1 MAYLGVTPKIGNIRK
16 LDDVATQFN
25 GVATVFNLRVGGQ
38 VIFPGSPLQ
47 MFISLGGVLQEANVS
62 YQINNDQITFSD
74 PPTLVSTSFGLV
86 IGDTVDVGEP
96 SDGTINAVKLNQRC
110 HLHNGWFKR

>member
-1 MAYLGVTPKIGNIRK
+1 MSYLGVTPKIGNIRK

-25 GVATVFNLRVGGQ
+25 GGIVTFNLRVGGQ

-47 MFISLGGVLQEANVS
+47 MLISLGGVLQEANVS

-74 PPTLVSTSFGLV
+74 PPTPGSDFFGLV
-86 IGDTVDVGEP
+86 IGDTVDVGE
-96 SDGTINAVKLNQRC
+96 
-110 HLHNGWFKR
+110 FF